1 MTTKTTSA
9 KKPVKTLAKTPVK
22 TTLETPVETSVETAV
37 AAAKKTVESAANG
50 YEQAVAM
57 TQKQVEKTMAMT
69 QDYGDLAAI
78 GKENVEAAISS
89 GSLIVKGFEVLGKEW
104 ASFARQSVEGNV
116 AATTAIFGAKT
127 LNEVVDLQND
137 YARKSFDQFV
147 EESAKLTE
155 LSVKVANEALAPI
168 QTRVNLAVEQI
179 TKTVSV

>member
-1 MTTKTTSA
+1 MTTKTTKTTSA
-9 KKPVKTLAKTPVK
+9 RPAAKTPVK
-22 TTLETPVETSVETAV
+22 TAVQTPVETPIETAAV
-37 AAAKKTVESAANG
+37 AAKKTIESAANG

-57 TQKQVEKTMAMT
+57 TKQQVEKTMALT
-69 QDYGDLAAI
+69 QDYGDITAI
-78 GKENVEAAISS
+78 GKETVEAAISA
-89 GSLIVKGFEVLGKEW
+89 GSLMVKGFETLGKEW